1 MGLRVRNSN
10 DGSHRCDIGDRWSCV
25 VPILM
30 GMLWTHTGVP
40 EMLLIGTVT
49 AMMLGAMPP
58 TGLSVGMVK
67 FRVILEMRIR
77 VGLGA
82 DGV

>member
-1 MGLRVRNSN
+1 MGLRVWNSN

-40 EMLLIGTVT
+40 EMLLIGTVK
-49 AMMLGAMPP
+49 AMMFGAMPP
-58 TGLSVGMVK
+58 TGLSLGVVK
-67 FRVILEMRIR
+67 FRMILKMWIG

-82 DGV
+82 EGV